1 MDLQAA
7 KHHPGALSFLAIRN
21 PRSQIYAEAPLRRLL
36 GPFLSD
42 CGASTPRFPIPHF
55 HPSTRVHGSGVLKNS
70 RRARGVLKRP
80 RSVSALLFLTPF

>member
-7 KHHPGALSFLAIRN
+7 KHHPGASSFLAIRN

-36 GPFLSD
+36 GPSQRLRW
-42 CGASTPRFPIPHF
+42 ASIPRF
-55 HPSTRVHGSGVLKNS
+55 HPSTRRVLKNR

-80 RSVSALLFLTPF
+80 RSVSALRFLTP